1 MLRAKVGSRLY
12 NINEAIKL
20 GEIAIASLNEVQSYL
35 GTASG
40 WGIFDIFKG
49 KTITTMIKRSNLKK
63 AKNQAKKADLAIRK
77 FNNIM
82 IDLDKKPSVGF
93 RYKKPFFLADYFDN
107 KVFDS
112 VIQMQILSNKKNC
125 ENAIKQLKKEV
136 YNLQK
141 EKMNLMND

>member
-1 MLRAKVGSRLY
+1 MLRANVGSRLY
-12 NINEAIKL
+12 NVNEAIKL

-35 GTASG
+35 STASG

-82 IDLDKKPSVGF
+82 IDLDKKPKVGF
-93 RYKKPFFLADYFDN
+93 RYKNTFFLADYFDN
-107 KVFDS
+107 KLFDS
-112 VIQMQILSNKKNC
+112 VIQMQILNNKRNC
-125 ENAIKQLKKEV
+125 DAAIKKLKKEV

-141 EKMNLMND
+141 EKMNLMDK

>member
-35 GTASG
+35 STASG

-93 RYKKPFFLADYFDN
+93 RYKNTFFLADYFDN
-107 KVFDS
+107 KLFDS
-112 VIQMQILSNKKNC
+112 VIQMQILNNKRNC
-125 ENAIKQLKKEV
+125 DAAIKQLKKEV

-141 EKMNLMND
+141 EKMNLMNE

>member
-1 MLRAKVGSRLY
+1 
-12 NINEAIKL
+12 
-20 GEIAIASLNEVQSYL
+20 
-35 GTASG
+35 G

-93 RYKKPFFLADYFDN
+93 RYKNTFFLADYFDN
-107 KVFDS
+107 KLFDS
-112 VIQMQILSNKKNC
+112 VIQMQILNNKRNC
-125 ENAIKQLKKEV
+125 DAAIKQLKKEV

-141 EKMNLMND
+141 EKMNLMNE